1 MKAYRLVKA
10 KHAVDAFNGKGA
22 KLYGGRWNAVG
33 TPMVYAAQSR
43 ALAAIETLVH
53 TAGADRRIQY
63 VMYEIEIPD
72 GLVRTFDRKK
82 LPSDWQ
88 NLTPPASLQ
97 VIGSAWQVS
106 RQSPALLVP
115 SVMIQEECCILLNPE
130 HPDTKD
136 IQVHYPTAF
145 EFDGRL

>member
-10 KHAVDAFNGKGA
+10 KHVLDAFNGEGA
-22 KLYGGRWNAVG
+22 KRYGGRWNAVG

-43 ALAAIETLVH
+43 ALAAMETLVH
-53 TAGADRRIQY
+53 TSGADRRIQY

-72 GLVRTFDRKK
+72 GLVLTYDRKK

-88 NLTPPASLQ
+88 NLSPPSSLQ
-97 VIGSAWQVS
+97 SIGSAWQES
-106 RQSPALLVP
+106 LQSPALRVP
-115 SVMIQEECCILLNPE
+115 SVMIEQECCILLNPE
-130 HPDTKD
+130 HPDTKA
-136 IQVHYPTAF
+136 IHIHYPMPF